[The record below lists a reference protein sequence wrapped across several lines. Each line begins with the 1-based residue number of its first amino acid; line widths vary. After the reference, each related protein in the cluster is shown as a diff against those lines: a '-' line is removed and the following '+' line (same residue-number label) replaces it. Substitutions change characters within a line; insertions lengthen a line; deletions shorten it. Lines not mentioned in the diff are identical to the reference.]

1 MGTRLGPVYLSYP
14 PLLEAIFVSGKAEK
28 RRVADLHK
36 RLTNGSGTHLNSWAG
51 REAVKYRDVFHTTPP
66 GAKIAPALRVV
77 AEKASIGVARR
88 LFRMAKLLSS
98 RLDRRF
104 FSSQQ
109 RRL

>member
-36 RLTNGSGTHLNSWAG
+36 RL
-51 REAVKYRDVFHTTPP
+51 TTPP